1 MRCQTDDR
9 LGRTNDQSENSSIVK
24 VIHRTENY
32 LDKFCIWLNE
42 RYFQDKTCSTN
53 NAHPD
58 DTLTF
63 FYLVS
68 YFNTQ
73 LLNIFYSAL

>member
-42 RYFQDKTCSTN
+42 RYFQDKSKK
-53 NAHPD
+53 
-58 DTLTF
+58 TL
-63 FYLVS
+63 V
-68 YFNTQ
+68 Q
-73 LLNIFYSAL
+73 LIMRIQTTRLLPAT